1 MKTQTLYYRIGAWLL
16 SSVVGAVGCSHAQ
29 PRPAMEGKGYVAVPA
44 RRDPRPPTQATTAS
58 QFATAQQPAQ
68 AAPSDA
74 GAPASASGFAE
85 DKAAAEAAT
94 QLPTSD
100 PGRSAQFT
108 SVTPDGPENTAS
120 VVPPEAPSQAEL
132 ESSVQTINR
141 EAIGEEASF
150 HNRQIPAPRRSF
162 VDLTA
167 QPWFKHAP
175 DYSWLV
181 GELRYSK
188 SENCWRLRYASLD
201 ENDPY
206 DGEVTLVDYTPASD
220 LHDGHYVKVAG
231 RLADPGRKELGSP
244 FKVSSM
250 VAVSKG
256 TDVMAQERDAG
267 LKPASLKK

>member
-1 MKTQTLYYRIGAWLL
+1 MKTHTLYYRIGAWLL
-16 SSVVGAVGCSHAQ
+16 CSVVGAVGCNHAQ
-29 PRPAMEGKGYVAVPA
+29 PRPAMEGRGYVAASPRRSNPPA
-44 RRDPRPPTQATTAS
+44 QATPAS
-58 QFATAQQPAQ
+58 QFAAAQQPAQ

-74 GAPASASGFAE
+74 GAPATASNFAE
-85 DKAAAEAAT
+85 DKAAAEAAA
-94 QLPTSD
+94 QLPTTD
-100 PGRSAQFT
+100 PGRAAQFT
-108 SVTPDGPENTAS
+108 NITPDGSDNTPS
-120 VVPPEAPSQAEL
+120 VVPPEAPTQAEL
-132 ESSVQTINR
+132 EASVQTVNR
-141 EAIGEEASF
+141 DAIGEEASF

-206 DGEVTLVDYTPASD
+206 DGEVTLLDYTPSAD
-220 LHDGHYVKVAG
+220 LHDGHYVKVVG
-231 RLADPGRKELGSP
+231 RLTDPSRKELGSP

-256 TDVMAQERDAG
+256 TDDTTQERDAG